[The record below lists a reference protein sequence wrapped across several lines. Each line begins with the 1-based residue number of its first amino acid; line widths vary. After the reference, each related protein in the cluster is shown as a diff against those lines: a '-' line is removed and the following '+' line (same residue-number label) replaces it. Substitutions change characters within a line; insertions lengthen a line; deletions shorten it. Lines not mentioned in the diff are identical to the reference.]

1 MGRRISRVSSPASQG
16 RLIAVGSGLGMAL
29 AGQPLLAMPSWE
41 LIPPPPPLPPISTPT
56 LAAQQASTAKTATSK
71 PAAAT
76 TVSAK
81 SASAKA
87 TSSAAAPPLLSAGLL
102 RWELLDSPSRTAAAQ
117 LPVPAATE
125 TLNPSTGFPTL
136 ASTSSSGTGLLWEL
150 APGPGP
156 DNRLLALASNSTA
169 LSDSGSPAE
178 PLGIEPPPPTTT
190 ASRLRWEPV
199 DDPMAVQ
206 AEQPDPESLT
216 TPPAL
221 RYQPPFLLGPYIGG
235 GVPSAYVAGWGDF
248 YFGGSA
254 ATPGKLRDGDP
265 DGSFNVGLGFGDAD
279 KLVAIE
285 VDWGIG
291 SVKNFNFNGGFSG
304 AIGRNLISNGDIQLA
319 ISAGVIE
326 FYDYGNESDEE
337 PPSPYGALSLTVP
350 LRPDNS
356 FFRQRLQ
363 LTVGGGG
370 AAFAWQNEDF
380 SGPDAGFFASL
391 GLELTRNTGI
401 SAAWSGRGMNAN
413 FSYVPFRD
421 IPVSVNMLAADVF
434 NASPYGRVGVLSVTW
449 GSNFA
454 NGVF

>member
-1 MGRRISRVSSPASQG
+1 
-16 RLIAVGSGLGMAL
+16 MAL

-41 LIPPPPPLPPISTPT
+41 LIPPPPPLPPIVPEMS
-56 LAAQQASTAKTATSK
+56 AAPKASTSK
-71 PAAAT
+71 PAAAKANST
-76 TVSAK
+76 
-81 SASAKA
+81 ASAKPEDSKA
-87 TSSAAAPPLLSAGLL
+87 SSAKGSSNQASSTKAAPPLLNAGLL
-102 RWELLDSPSRTAAAQ
+102 RWEVVDSPSKAAAEV
-117 LPVPAATE
+117 LPTPVATPA
-125 TLNPSTGFPTL
+125 LNPSTGFPTL
-136 ASTSSSGTGLLWEL
+136 VSTSNSGTGLLWEL
-150 APGPGP
+150 APTPGT
-156 DNRLLALASNSTA
+156 DSRLLALATGSTSLETSQLDTNQSA
-169 LSDSGSPAE
+169 PE
-178 PLGIEPPPPTTT
+178 PLGIEPPAPTNT
-190 ASRLRWEPV
+190 ASILRWELV
-199 DDPMAVQ
+199 GDPNAVL

-216 TPPAL
+216 TPVAL
-221 RYQPPFLLGPYIGG
+221 RYQPPFLLGPYLGG

-248 YFGGSA
+248 YFGASA

-265 DGSFNVGLGFGDAD
+265 DGSFNVGMGFGDAD

-285 VDWGIG
+285 LDWGIG

-304 AIGRNLISNGDIQLA
+304 AIGRNLIRNGNIQLA

-326 FYDYGNESDEE
+326 FYDYGNESDDE

-350 LRPDNS
+350 LRPDNA
-356 FFRQRLQ
+356 FFQQRLQ
-363 LTVGGGG
+363 LNLGGGG

-380 SGPDAGFFASL
+380 TGPDAGFFASL

-421 IPVSVNMLAADVF
+421 IPVSVNVLAADVF
-434 NASPYGRVGVLSVTW
+434 NASPYGRVGVLTVTW